1 MTFTLAEIAEI
12 LQCGPPLPA
21 AARASGCSTGYST
34 GYSIDS
40 RTIRP
45 GDLFFAIVGRKLDGH
60 DYVKQALDAGAAAA
74 VVAAGRWNDFPEE
87 VRPKLLG
94 VPDTLEALQRLAA
107 AARRRWGGPLV
118 AVTGSMGKT
127 TTKQMIAALLRTRY
141 RVLENEGNLNN
152 QYGLPLSLLR
162 LEPETEVGVFELAM
176 SAPGETRLLAALA
189 APDLGVVT
197 NVGPVHLEFFP
208 DVDAIARAKYELIE
222 TLGERAWAVL
232 NADDP
237 RVARFGDRIPD
248 RAVYFGTSRSAGF
261 RAEDLSPNGNGG
273 WAFRVSSALPPAAFG
288 ALRTPPGLLQ
298 ESGPGDSS
306 AVCFHLP
313 LLGRH
318 NVLNALAALA
328 TGYLFGIP
336 LAALQD
342 AVTGLRPGFMRG
354 EIVRL
359 ANGACVVDDCYNA
372 NPSALEAMLEA
383 VRSLPAG
390 RRIAVLGGM
399 FELGPAAGSLHAQ
412 CGARLAELGFDWLI
426 TVGEEARAIA
436 QGALSHGHPAER
448 SIHVASPEEAGVWLR
463 RELRD
468 GDLVL
473 LKASRAVHLESSWE
487 QLAHFVPPGADV
499 SRVGRQ

>member
-1 MTFTLAEIAEI
+1 MTFTLAEIAGI
-12 LQCGPPLPA
+12 LQATPLLPSDGLI
-21 AARASGCSTGYST
+21 SGCSTGCST

-45 GDLFFAIVGRKLDGH
+45 GDLFLAIVGQKLDGH
-60 DYVKQALDAGAAAA
+60 LYVKQALEGGASAA
-74 VVAAGRWNDFPEE
+74 VIAAGRLNDYPAQI
-87 VRPKLLG
+87 RPKLLA

-176 SAPGETRLLAALA
+176 SAPGEIRLLAALA

-222 TLGERAWAVL
+222 TLGERAWAIL

-237 RVARFGDRIPD
+237 RVACFGDRIPD
-248 RAVYFGTSRSAGF
+248 RTVYFGTSRSAGF

-273 WAFRVSSALPPAAFG
+273 WAFRASSALRPAAFG
-288 ALRTPPGLLQ
+288 AIKAPPGFG
-298 ESGPGDSS
+298 ESGSPQNAD
-306 AVCFHLP
+306 ARFHLP

-328 TGYLFGIP
+328 AGYLFGIP
-336 LAALQD
+336 LASLQD
-342 AVTGLRPGFMRG
+342 AVAGLRPGFMRG
-354 EIVRL
+354 EIVKL
-359 ANGACVVDDCYNA
+359 TNGASVVNDCYNA
-372 NPSALEAMLEA
+372 NPSAVEAMLEA
-383 VRSLPAG
+383 VRSLPAR

-412 CGARLAELGFDWLI
+412 CGARLAELGFDWLV
-426 TVGEEARAIA
+426 TVGDEARAIA
-436 QGALSHGHPAER
+436 EGALAQGFPVGR
-448 SIHVASPEEAGVWLR
+448 SIHVASPEEAGEWLR
-463 RELRD
+463 DQLGE

-473 LKASRAVHLESSWE
+473 LKASRAVHLESAWE
-487 QLAHFVPPGADV
+487 RLQPLRAAEADV
-499 SRVGRQ
+499 SGVRRR

>member
-1 MTFTLAEIAEI
+1 MTFTLSEIAGI
-12 LQCGPPLPA
+12 LQCAPPLPA
-21 AARASGCSTGYST
+21 DGRASGYST

-40 RTIRP
+40 RSIRP
-45 GDLFFAIVGRKLDGH
+45 GDLFLAIVGQKLDGH
-60 DYVKQALDAGAAAA
+60 DYVQQALDAGAAAA
-74 VVAAGRWNDFPEE
+74 VIAADRMNDFPAS
-87 VRPKLLG
+87 VRPKLLA

-152 QYGLPLSLLR
+152 HYGLPLSLLR

-176 SAPGETRLLAALA
+176 SAPGEIRLLAALA
-189 APDLGVVT
+189 APNLGVVT

-237 RVARFGDRIPD
+237 RVARFGDHMPCRT
-248 RAVYFGTSRSAGF
+248 VYFGTSRSAGF

-288 ALRTPPGLLQ
+288 AVRTPSGLG
-298 ESGPGDSS
+298 ESGSRECSD
-306 AVCFHLP
+306 VCSDVRFHLP

-328 TGYLFGIP
+328 TAYLFGIP
-336 LAALQD
+336 LGALQD
-342 AVTGLRPGFMRG
+342 AVTGLRPGLMRG

-359 ANGACVVDDCYNA
+359 ANGASVVNDCYNA

-399 FELGPAAGSLHAQ
+399 LELGPAAESLHAR

-426 TVGEEARAIA
+426 TVGEQARAIA
-436 QGALSHGHPAER
+436 QGALSHGHPAAR
-448 SIHVASPEEAGVWLR
+448 SIHVASPEEAGAWLR
-463 RELRD
+463 SELRE

-473 LKASRAVHLESSWE
+473 LKASRAVHLESAWE
-487 QLAHFVPPGADV
+487 QLAPLRTGANV
-499 SRVGRQ
+499 SAVRH

>member
-1 MTFTLAEIAEI
+1 MTFTLAEIAGI
-12 LQCGPPLPA
+12 LQCEPPRPA
-21 AARASGCSTGYST
+21 DGRASGRST

-45 GDLFFAIVGRKLDGH
+45 GDLFFAVVGQRLDGH
-60 DYVKQALDAGAAAA
+60 DYVTKALNAGAAAA
-74 VVAAGRWNDFPEE
+74 VIAADRWNDYPAHL
-87 VRPKLLG
+87 RPKLLP

-107 AARRRWGGPLV
+107 AARRRWRGPLV

-152 QYGLPLSLLR
+152 HYGLPLSLLR
-162 LEPETEVGVFELAM
+162 VEPETEVGVFELAM
-176 SAPGETRLLAALA
+176 SAPGEIRLLAALA
-189 APDLGVVT
+189 APDVGVVT

-222 TLGERAWAVL
+222 TLDERAWAVL

-237 RVARFGDRIPD
+237 RVARFGDRMPTQ
-248 RAVYFGTSRSAGF
+248 AVYFGTSRSAGL

-273 WAFRVSSALPPAAFG
+273 WAFRVSLAFPPAAFG
-288 ALRTPPGLLQ
+288 AVGTPPSPLGA
-298 ESGPGDSS
+298 GPGDSS
-306 AVCFHLP
+306 RDFSDVRFHLT

-318 NVLNALAALA
+318 NVLNVLAALA
-328 TGYLFGIP
+328 VGYLFGIP
-336 LAALQD
+336 PGSLKE
-342 AVTGLRPGFMRG
+342 AVTGLRPGLMRG

-359 ANGACVVDDCYNA
+359 ANGASLVNDCYNA
-372 NPSALEAMLEA
+372 NPAALAAMLEA

-399 FELGPAAGSLHAQ
+399 YELGPAAESLHAE

-426 TVGEEARAIA
+426 TVGDEAKAIGQGARA
-436 QGALSHGHPAER
+436 HGHPAER
-448 SIHVASPEEAGVWLR
+448 SIHVASPQQAGAWLR
-463 RELRD
+463 SELRE

-473 LKASRAVHLESSWE
+473 LKASRAVHLESAWE
-487 QLAHFVPPGADV
+487 QLAPLRTAEANV
-499 SRVGRQ
+499 SGVKSQ

>member
-1 MTFTLAEIAEI
+1 MTFTLAEIAAI
-12 LQCGPPLPA
+12 LHCPPPSPSDCQA
-21 AARASGCSTGYST
+21 H

-40 RTIRP
+40 RTLRP
-45 GDLFFAIVGRKLDGH
+45 GDLFFAIGGRNLDGH
-60 DYVKQALDAGAAAA
+60 HYVAQALDAGAVAAVIAADRRNEFPAAA
-74 VVAAGRWNDFPEE
+74 
-87 VRPKLLG
+87 RPRLLG
-94 VPDTLEALQRLAA
+94 VPNPLEALQRLAA

-152 QYGLPLSLLR
+152 HFGLPLSLLR

-176 SAPGETRLLAALA
+176 SAPGEIRLLASLA

-237 RVARFGDRIPD
+237 RVARFGDRMPG
-248 RAVYFGTSRSAGF
+248 RAVYFGTTGSAGF
-261 RAEDLSPNGNGG
+261 RAEELSPNGNGG
-273 WAFRVSSALPPAAFG
+273 WAFRVSTALPEAAFG
-288 ALRTPPGLLQ
+288 AVRTPAGLG
-298 ESGPGDSS
+298 ESASGRCSD
-306 AVCFHLP
+306 VRFCLP

-318 NVLNALAALA
+318 NVLNALAALS

-336 LAALQD
+336 PSALKD
-342 AVTGLRPGFMRG
+342 AVSGLRPGFMRG

-359 ANGACVVDDCYNA
+359 SNGASIVNDCYNA

-383 VRSLPAG
+383 VQALPAD

-399 FELGPAAGSLHAQ
+399 LELGPAAESLHAR
-412 CGARLAELGFDWLI
+412 CGARLAELGFDWLV
-426 TVGEEARAIA
+426 TVGDEARAIA
-436 QGALSHGHPAER
+436 QGALSHGYPAER
-448 SIHVASPEEAGVWLR
+448 AIHVASPQDAGVWLCS
-463 RELRD
+463 ELRER
-468 GDLVL
+468 DLVL
-473 LKASRAVHLESSWE
+473 LKASRAVHLESAWE
-487 QLAHFVPPGADV
+487 RLAPLRPVEADV
-499 SRVGRQ
+499 SGAKRQ

>member
-1 MTFTLAEIAEI
+1 MRFTLAEIAEI
-12 LQCGPPLPA
+12 LECPPPFPPDG
-21 AARASGCSTGYST
+21 RASGYAS

-40 RTIRP
+40 RTLRP
-45 GDLFFAIVGRKLDGH
+45 GNLFFAIVGQKLDGH
-60 DYVKQALDAGAAAA
+60 DYVKQALDSGAAVAVIAA
-74 VVAAGRWNDFPEE
+74 DRMKDFPASA
-87 VRPKLLG
+87 RPKLLA

-107 AARRRWGGPLV
+107 ASRRRWGGPLV

-152 QYGLPLSLLR
+152 HYGLPLSLLR

-176 SAPGETRLLAALA
+176 SGPGEIRLLAALA

-237 RVARFGDRIPD
+237 RVSHFGDCMPA
-248 RAVYFGTSRSAGF
+248 RAVYFGTSRSAGV

-273 WAFRVSSALPPAAFG
+273 WAFRVALALPSAVFG
-288 ALRTPPGLLQ
+288 AVETPPGLG
-298 ESGPGDSS
+298 EAGSGECSRDFSD
-306 AVCFHLP
+306 VRFHLP
-313 LLGRH
+313 LLGKH

-342 AVTGLRPGFMRG
+342 AVTGLRPGLMRG

-359 ANGACVVDDCYNA
+359 ANGASIVNDCYNA
-372 NPSALEAMLEA
+372 NPAALEAMLEA
-383 VRSLPAG
+383 VRSLPAA

-399 FELGPAAGSLHAQ
+399 FELGPAAESLCAQ
-412 CGARLAELGFDWLI
+412 SGARLAELGFDWLI
-426 TVGEEARAIA
+426 TVGDEARAIE
-436 QGALSHGHPAER
+436 QGARSHGHPAGR
-448 SIHVASPEEAGVWLR
+448 SIHVASPQEAGAWLR
-463 RELRD
+463 SELRE

-473 LKASRAVHLESSWE
+473 LKASRAVHLESAWE
-487 QLAHFVPPGADV
+487 QLAPFRTSGADV
-499 SRVGRQ
+499 SGVKHQ